1 MSRTLKFFY
10 NSISTAIYQIIVMI
24 VGIIT
29 PRIMLKYYGSE
40 INGLVSSITQFISYF
55 ALVEAGLSGA
65 ATYALYKP
73 LANDDYLSINGIISA
88 ARKFYN
94 QAGYTFVFLIVGFS
108 AFYSS
113 YVKTD
118 LLSKLEVGLLVLILG
133 TSGVLDFFTLSK
145 YSVLL
150 TADQK
155 TYVIS
160 LSSIIYVILNTII
173 IVILGTKQ
181 INIVVLR
188 LAALLSVF
196 LRTFILMIYV
206 KVNYKYIRYDAEPD
220 TEALNKR
227 WDALYLQILGVI
239 QTGIPIVILTLVTKD
254 LKLVSVYSIFN
265 MIIVGINGIL
275 SIFHGGLSA
284 SFGDVIARREKSVLQ
299 KSYTEFEF
307 SYYTLITAV
316 YSISFITI
324 MPFIRVYTSGINDIN
339 YDVPMIGF
347 LFVLNGLLY
356 NLKTPQGMLVISAG
370 MYRETRVQSTI
381 QGLIVVILGL
391 VLTPSISIYGILIAS
406 ILSNI
411 YRDIDLMF
419 FIPRNL
425 TELPV
430 INSAIRILR
439 VFMVILIICL
449 PVKFIELN
457 PGGYIQWIIH
467 AIIIGIYSCIIVLI
481 ISLLFDRNALKEVS
495 NRVTGMV
502 RR

>member
-391 VLTPSISIYGILIAS
+391 VLTPSIGIYGILIAS

>member
-1 MSRTLKFFY
+1 
-10 NSISTAIYQIIVMI
+10 MI

-391 VLTPSISIYGILIAS
+391 VLTPSIGIYGILIAS

>member
-316 YSISFITI
+316 YSITFITI

-391 VLTPSISIYGILIAS
+391 VLTPSIGIYGILIAS

>member
-1 MSRTLKFFY
+1 
-10 NSISTAIYQIIVMI
+10 MI

-316 YSISFITI
+316 YSITFITI

-391 VLTPSISIYGILIAS
+391 VLTPSIGIYGILIAS